1 MLHERVLL
9 RCIMKMDHHCPW
21 INNCCGHQNH
31 ASFTLFLLLA
41 PLGCIHAAFIFVM
54 TMYTQLYNRV
64 SGHRD
69 TLPFLSDSVMSPM
82 YWRSP
87 FQKYTFCDLASTT
100 ACLISS
106 ISSFFQKALCLGN
119 EERLFYSGN
128 SPFIIIIFPYSWF
141 ITFLTWWFWYF
152 LSVPFSF
159 CNRLSFLC
167 SFGPWCKCA
176 PKINTL
182 NQKQF
187 ELTFGHSAMRE
198 SSEVVHI

>member
-69 TLPFLSDSVMSPM
+69 TLPFLSDSVMSP
-82 YWRSP
+82 RV
-87 FQKYTFCDLASTT
+87 L
-100 ACLISS
+100 
-106 ISSFFQKALCLGN
+106 
-119 EERLFYSGN
+119 EESLLE
-128 SPFIIIIFPYSWF
+128 
-141 ITFLTWWFWYF
+141 THFL
-152 LSVPFSF
+152 
-159 CNRLSFLC
+159 
-167 SFGPWCKCA
+167 
-176 PKINTL
+176 
-182 NQKQF
+182 
-187 ELTFGHSAMRE
+187 
-198 SSEVVHI
+198 